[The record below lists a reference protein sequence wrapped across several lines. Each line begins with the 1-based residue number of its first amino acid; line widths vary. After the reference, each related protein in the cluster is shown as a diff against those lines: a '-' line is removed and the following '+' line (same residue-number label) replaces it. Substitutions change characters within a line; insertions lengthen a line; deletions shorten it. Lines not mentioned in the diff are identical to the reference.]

1 MVVVDGSADA
11 TDWREAETRLRQD
24 RTPHLDRHLDQ
35 DSDLDVTLPTYHTTP
50 HHRRIPNMGAL
61 LSLPLLAIPSVGTV
75 SPVLRRSTSKSSYTD
90 AWPTARNSSSIMLW
104 RRNMQRSV

>member
-1 MVVVDGSADA
+1 MVMDGSADA

-50 HHRRIPNMGAL
+50 PPYTQYGRVTQSASIGNPQRRHGQSCLAPPNFQVFL
-61 LSLPLLAIPSVGTV
+61 
-75 SPVLRRSTSKSSYTD
+75 Y
-90 AWPTARNSSSIMLW
+90 
-104 RRNMQRSV
+104 